1 MSKQPGQPAT
11 KRESTKSPAATA
23 HTPTPPRPKTTRMTY
38 SKREGRYIAKLL
50 PDPPQPV
57 PPPEPKPPRLNPF
70 DPPAAT
76 IAQWANTAINHFV
89 AIRATGSTPAAGG
102 ASWPVDPLPTS
113 AEAIAWVIQQAEA
126 WWPNARSFDLIG
138 GDLQYKTADA
148 SDDSEGMA
156 DGMNRLRNAVL
167 ITTFTVIDRGTV
179 SPPAPA
185 AEPAIPAPP
194 AST

>member
-1 MSKQPGQPAT
+1 
-11 KRESTKSPAATA
+11 
-23 HTPTPPRPKTTRMTY
+23 MTY

-102 ASWPVDPLPTS
+102 PSWPVDPLPTS

-138 GDLQYKTADA
+138 GDIAYKSAEA

-167 ITTFTVIDRGTV
+167 ITTFAVVDRGTV
-179 SPPAPA
+179 TPPAP
-185 AEPAIPAPP
+185 AEPAIPEPP
-194 AST
+194 ALTTPSAKPASQP